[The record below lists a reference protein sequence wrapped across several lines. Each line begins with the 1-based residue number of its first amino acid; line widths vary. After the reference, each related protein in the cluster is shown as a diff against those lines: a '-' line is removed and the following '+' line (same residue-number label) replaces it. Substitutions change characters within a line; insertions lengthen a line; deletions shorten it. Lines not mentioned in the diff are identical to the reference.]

1 MPEMPTF
8 SHIYMLSG
16 YIRQIN
22 LKMSHV
28 TKINSKGTEDLNVR
42 AKTIKLSENKYRHMS
57 L

>member
-28 TKINSKGTEDLNVR
+28 MKINSKGTEDLNVR
-42 AKTIKLSENKYRHMS
+42 AKTIKLSENKYLHMS